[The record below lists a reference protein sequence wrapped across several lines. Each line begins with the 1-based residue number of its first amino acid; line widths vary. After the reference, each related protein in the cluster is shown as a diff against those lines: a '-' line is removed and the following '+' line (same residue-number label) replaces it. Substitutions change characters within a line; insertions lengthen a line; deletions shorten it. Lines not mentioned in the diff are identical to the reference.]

1 MLAFF
6 LSGLPGGLDYAMLAM
21 VKHGYLSIEAEK
33 RYNARVMVRTRVSS
47 LSSRASIVMFSLRST
62 GLDPCAWLHVVRIH
76 NLLFLALP
84 YGSHT
89 KS

>member
-33 RYNARVMVRTRVSS
+33 RYNARVMVRERYPFFVTFVVTVCRQVWI
-47 LSSRASIVMFSLRST
+47 RAPGCMLCAYTIYFSWRYRMVCT
-62 GLDPCAWLHVVRIH
+62 V
-76 NLLFLALP
+76 
-84 YGSHT
+84 
-89 KS
+89 K